1 MDGVLPELD
10 GQRRGAVKALKKAQ
24 PLNPKWQSY
33 SLPWLLDFMGFA
45 CFTAG
50 RYEESIAA
58 WKKAIDHFG
67 PLVVRQAFLAAS
79 YSELGREE
87 EAKAMAQQLLETNP
101 KFSLSAWELARTYKN
116 PKDTE
121 RLLNALRKAGL
132 K

>member
-1 MDGVLPELD
+1 
-10 GQRRGAVKALKKAQ
+10 
-24 PLNPKWQSY
+24 
-33 SLPWLLDFMGFA
+33 MGFA

-50 RYEESIAA
+50 LYEESIVV

-67 PLVVRQAFLAAS
+67 PMVIRQAFIAAS

-87 EAKAMAQQLLETNP
+87 EARAMAQQLSEANP
-101 KFSLSAWELARTYKN
+101 KFSLSSWELARTYKN